1 MEINLRDAGK
11 RFNKEW
17 IFKGLDFR
25 FESGKSYAV
34 IGNNGSGKSTLLQ
47 CIAGATNL
55 SQGKCVWEG
64 SHFSEETNTGE
75 HIYRHFSIAA
85 PYLDVI
91 EEMTAL
97 EFLRF
102 HHSFKPLIKGISHLE
117 LLREVEL
124 ESATNKQIRHYSS
137 GMKQRIKLA
146 MAIFSDTPVLL
157 LDEPCANFDQA
168 GFELYQRLIARYT
181 RDRLTIVCSN
191 DPAEYAFFSTQS
203 IDIRTYKP
211 TGYKKASL

>member
-1 MEINLRDAGK
+1 MEIRLKDAGK

-17 IFKGLDFR
+17 IFKGLDYQ
-25 FESGKSYAV
+25 FESGKSYAI

-55 SQGKCVWEG
+55 NQGDCIWSDG
-64 SHFSEETNTGE
+64 DFSEKTNTGE
-75 HIYRHFSIAA
+75 HIYQYFSFAA
-85 PYLDVI
+85 PYLDVV

-102 HHSFKPLIKGISHLE
+102 HHSFKPLLSNISLLDLLKEVQLE
-117 LLREVEL
+117 N
-124 ESATNKQIRHYSS
+124 AADKQIRYYSS

-146 MAIFSDTPVLL
+146 MAIFSETPVLL

-168 GFELYQRLIARYT
+168 GFELYKSLIERYT
-181 RDRLTIVCSN
+181 NNRLVIVCSN
-191 DPAEYAFFSTQS
+191 DPEEYAFFCKDS
-203 IDIRTYKP
+203 IDIRSYKP
-211 TGYKKASL
+211 NNKKASI